1 MKYKTI
7 IVAISAVVA
16 ILAHLPEVIS
26 KFDPESWFL
35 PFGKV
40 GFADIVSEVV
50 FLFLSL
56 LLLFWLNAFIFHFRT
71 PQQRVKWYL
80 VVVSFMLTWTVNSM
94 LGHLFVL
101 GREHMGIPAIDD
113 TLHHYL
119 HPLWDAIISF
129 VVTGSCYIL
138 HLVTHQQ
145 LITVENQEL
154 RTENL
159 RNQYETLKNQLNP
172 HMFFNSLNTLNT
184 LIRESPE
191 KAQEYTCELSKVL
204 RYTLHTTQS
213 EGVTLSEELE
223 FVNGYI
229 YLLKTRYEENLNFE
243 IDIPDALLG
252 RCLPPMAVQMLIE
265 NAVKHNE
272 ISNKRPLT
280 IRIATQNGALLVSN
294 PIHRKISDTSG
305 EGIGL
310 RNLNKR
316 YELLFRRQMEILADA
331 QNYTVVLP
339 LIKPEDERVDCRR

>member
-7 IVAISAVVA
+7 IVAISVVVA
-16 ILAHLPEVIS
+16 ILAHLPEIVS
-26 KFDPESWFL
+26 KFDREGWFV

-40 GFADIVSEVV
+40 GFADIVSEVI

-56 LLLFWLNAFIFHFRT
+56 LLLFWLNAFLFHFKS
-71 PQQRVKWYL
+71 PQQRIKWRTVAL
-80 VVVSFMLTWTVNSM
+80 SFLFTWVVNSI
-94 LGHLFVL
+94 LGHLYVM
-101 GREHMGIPAIDD
+101 GRVHLDIPAIDD

-119 HPLWDAIISF
+119 HPLWDFVISC
-129 VVTGSCYIL
+129 VVTGTCYII
-138 HLVTHQQ
+138 HLVARQQ
-145 LITVENQEL
+145 LMMVENQEL

-159 RNQYETLKNQLNP
+159 RNQYEALKNQLNP

-184 LIRESPE
+184 LIREAPD

-204 RYTLHTTQS
+204 RYTLQPTQS
-213 EGVTLSEELE
+213 EGVALGDELE
-223 FVNGYI
+223 FVRAYI

-243 IDIPDALLG
+243 LEVPQHLLTD
-252 RCLPPMAVQMLIE
+252 CLPPMAIQLLIE

-280 IRIATQNGALLVSN
+280 IRITAHDDRIVVSN
-294 PIHRKISDTSG
+294 PIQSKISNTPG

-316 YELLFRRQMEILADA
+316 YELLFHQQIEIVADA
-331 QNYTVVLP
+331 QNYTVILP
-339 LIKPEDERVDCRR
+339 LIKLNDESADCRG

>member
-1 MKYKTI
+1 MKYKRI
-7 IVAISAVVA
+7 IAAISAVVA
-16 ILAHLPEVIS
+16 VLVHLPEIIS
-26 KFDPESWFL
+26 KFDNEGWFV
-35 PFGKV
+35 PFGQV

-56 LLLFWLNAFIFHFRT
+56 LLLFWLNALLFRFRV
-71 PQQRVKWYL
+71 PQRRVKWYI
-80 VVVSFMLTWTVNSM
+80 VMASFIFTWVVNSI

-101 GREHMGIPAIDD
+101 CRIHMDIPAIDD

-119 HPLWDAIISF
+119 HPMWDLVISC
-129 VVTGSCYIL
+129 VVTGTCYII
-138 HLVTHQQ
+138 HLVSRQQ
-145 LITVENQEL
+145 LIMVENQEL

-159 RNQYETLKNQLNP
+159 RNQYEALKNQLNP

-184 LIRESPE
+184 LIRESPD

-204 RYTLHTTQS
+204 RYTLQTTHS
-213 EGVTLSEELE
+213 GGVTLDEELE
-223 FVNGYI
+223 FMRAYI

-243 IDIPDALLG
+243 LDIPQRLLTY
-252 RCLPPMAVQMLIE
+252 CLPPMAIQMLIE

-280 IRIATQNGALLVSN
+280 IRIVAQDDNIVVSN
-294 PIHRKISDTSG
+294 PVHPKISQAPG

-310 RNLNKR
+310 RNLDKR
-316 YELLFRRQMEILADA
+316 YELLFRRQIEIRADA

-339 LIKPEDERVDCRR
+339 LIKPKDESADYRG

>member
-7 IVAISAVVA
+7 IVAISGVVA
-16 ILAHLPEVIS
+16 ILAHLPEIIS
-26 KFDPESWFL
+26 KFDTESWFL
-35 PFGKV
+35 PFGEV
-40 GFADIVSEVV
+40 GFGDIVSEVV

-71 PQQRVKWYL
+71 PQQRVKWH
-80 VVVSFMLTWTVNSM
+80 VVVLSFILTWVINSI

-145 LITVENQEL
+145 LIIVENQVL

-204 RYTLHTTQS
+204 RYTLQPTHS
-213 EGVTLSEELE
+213 EGVSLGEELE
-223 FVNGYI
+223 FVRAYI
-229 YLLKTRYEENLNFE
+229 YLLKMRYEENLNFE
-243 IDIPDALLG
+243 LNIPDSLLG
-252 RCLPPMAVQMLIE
+252 LCLPPMAIQMLIE

-272 ISNKRPLT
+272 ISNKRPLSIDIT
-280 IRIATQNGALLVSN
+280 TQGDNIVVSN
-294 PIHRKISDTSG
+294 PIHPKISNTHG

-316 YELLFRRQMEILADA
+316 YELLYRRQIEILADM

-339 LIKPEDERVDCRR
+339 LIKPNDESADYRG